1 MMATNSYK
9 TRKGPSM
16 SDAPKV
22 LTGEVKFFKR
32 QEGYGFITH
41 SGVDKDIFFTKKSL
55 SRNLNPNFLVPGT
68 KVRFKLRQG
77 PKGFNAYNIGVA
89 GRKYKL
95 LVNYD
100 VPKIEGG
107 TFATGIEVGGQR
119 VYLSVRNPNGERV
132 DNAFVFVTW
141 DNPDDSEPNIEE
153 EEEETS
159 YDEDY
164 PEDLFE

>member
-1 MMATNSYK
+1 MRA
-9 TRKGPSM
+9 
-16 SDAPKV
+16 DAPKV

-55 SRNLNPNFLVPGT
+55 SRNLNPNFLAPGT

-77 PKGFNAYNIGVA
+77 PKGFNAYNIGIS

-100 VPKIEGG
+100 VPKVEGG
-107 TFATGIEVGGQR
+107 TFTTGIEVGGQR
-119 VYLSVRNPNGERV
+119 IYLSVRDSDGNRIDDV
-132 DNAFVFVTW
+132 FAFATW
-141 DNPDDSEPNIEE
+141 DDPNAEE
-153 EEEETS
+153 EVYNEYEDEEYEDDQVDWS
-159 YDEDY
+159 DDIEDE
-164 PEDLFE
+164 

>member
-1 MMATNSYK
+1 
-9 TRKGPSM
+9 M

-55 SRNLNPNFLVPGT
+55 SRNLNPNFLSPGT
-68 KVRFKLRQG
+68 KVRFKLRSG
-77 PKGFNAYNIGVA
+77 PKGFNAYNVGIA

-119 VYLSVRNPNGERV
+119 IYLSVRDPEGNRV
-132 DNAFVFVTW
+132 EDAFIFATW

-153 EEEETS
+153 EEI
-159 YDEDY
+159 YDEFSDEE